1 MKNFIKEWNLDKNP
15 NSLAFKEA
23 IKYLDRD
30 ILFES
35 STIVDLFYIPLGVYL
50 GLYKKDKRILITLD
64 DNLSS
69 YPFDK
74 NYFKAVY
81 KTRKKY
87 AKKIIVPYV
96 EHVLDTIGIK
106 YEEVEEQ

>member
-1 MKNFIKEWNLDKNP
+1 MKNFVKEWDIDKNP
-15 NSLAFKEA
+15 RSSLFKEA

-35 STIVDLFYIPLGVYL
+35 SPNVDLFYIPLGVYL

-64 DNLSS
+64 DNRMN
-69 YPFDK
+69 YPLDK
-74 NYFKAVY
+74 KYFKEVV

-96 EHVLDTIGIK
+96 EYVLDTIGIK
-106 YEEVEEQ
+106 YKEVEE